1 MELSLKLRFYNGS
14 NLTRS
19 NLGGVPVHTVNFE
32 HVIAGW
38 DATGESHRQ
47 KSQLEIRLNAF
58 TSVKHFTETIHHHY
72 IFVFQTE

>member
-1 MELSLKLRFYNGS
+1 MR
-14 NLTRS
+14 R
-19 NLGGVPVHTVNFE
+19 GGGGGGGGGGAHCVNFE

-58 TSVKHFTETIHHHY
+58 TSVKHFTETIHHHLT
-72 IFVFQTE
+72 FVFQTE